1 MPRYCLQLTLR
12 TLSFSATRATAWC
25 REFSYCPLSVVTA
38 GSGVQADTVRFY
50 GQGLNCG
57 LEDVRVFNAYLEK
70 HKISATTSRPL
81 GETDPQLE
89 VALSHYSEDRDEDLK
104 AILELAMQN

>member
-1 MPRYCLQLTLR
+1 MANEC
-12 TLSFSATRATAWC
+12 S
-25 REFSYCPLSVVTA
+25 
-38 GSGVQADTVRFY
+38 FY

-70 HKISATTSRPL
+70 HKITSTTLLPL
-81 GETDPQLE
+81 GQTDPELE
-89 VALSHYSEDRDEDLK
+89 AALAHYSEDRDEDLK